1 MSNDPPSTISATVER
16 HRALVV
22 LRCLIDPALH
32 GHASESVLSDLLDER
47 GLGCSRDRLRACLRF
62 LEQSALITT
71 TAVCDLTVAHL
82 THDGSEVAE
91 GRMHAQGVL
100 ALTVGCLY

>member
-22 LRCLIDPALH
+22 LRCLTDPALH
-32 GHASESVLSDLLDER
+32 GHANESVLSDLLDER
-47 GLGCSRDRLRACLRF
+47 GLGCSRDRLRTCLRF

-82 THDGSEVAE
+82 THDGIDVAE
-91 GRMHAQGVL
+91 GRMQAPGI
-100 ALTVGCLY
+100 LTFAVGCLY